1 MKLSEVSIK
10 RPVLATVMVATLAVF
25 GLTAFPRIGVDLF
38 PSIEFPFAVVTA
50 IYPGADPETVET
62 KVNEK
67 LEEAIGTVSGIKVLK
82 STAMENVGLVM
93 VQFELERKAE
103 DAVQDVRDKVSSVMR
118 ELPKDIDPP
127 VVERFDPGAA
137 PVLAVV
143 VAGPRSTRDL
153 THIADKQVREKL
165 QTVNG
170 VGGVDLVGGQDREF
184 HVFIDPNKLESL
196 YLSVT
201 DVAQALAAQN
211 VEIPGGRMDVGTREL
226 AVKTKGQVHS
236 AEEIG
241 NIIITAAGGAP
252 VRIRDVARVEDGVEE
267 KRSHSELNGKS
278 AVALIVRKQSG
289 TNTVEVAHKVK
300 AKVKEIEKRLPQGV
314 TLAIPTDNSLF
325 IERVIDDVQFDI
337 VFGALLAVLIIMVFL
352 HNWRATLISA
362 LAIPTSII
370 ATFAFIQVMGYT
382 FNMLTMLALSL
393 SIGILVDDA
402 IVVIENIHRH
412 LEMGKSP
419 LKAAADAT
427 DEIGLAVMATT
438 ASILAVF
445 VPVATMKGI
454 VGRFFVQFGLTVAFA
469 VAVSLFIAFTL
480 TPMLASRMLKE
491 NVEKGNFLSR
501 GLERGLKAID
511 HAYRGLLGAA
521 LRHRAVT
528 LGIATAVL
536 LASFGMAR
544 YVKLEF
550 MPEQDSGQFNVM
562 AELPQG
568 TGLEATRQY
577 VEKLTARLRQVP
589 GVTDTFATI
598 AAGTQ
603 GEVNAAQIQVN
614 LVSRKKRSFNQME
627 AMRHVRRLLAGEKDV
642 KIAVEPVNFLGAGS
656 ASAMRQSQIQF
667 NIRGRGY
674 DELNRAA
681 EQIMKEMKDRGGY
694 VDFDTSYRGGKPEVV
709 VNIDRDRA
717 ADLGVPVASIA
728 MAVRLLVG
736 GDKATDV
743 QTEGERYDIRVR
755 LDEQFRRRAQD
766 VLNLKVRSTNPGPNG
781 MPPALVHLSNVV
793 SVATGTGPGKI
804 ERQNR
809 QRQVT
814 VFANLEGKVLGEA
827 IKEIDAAATK
837 LPKTL
842 ETGWTGHG
850 DFMMESFGYM
860 IQALILAIALVY
872 LILAAQFESFI
883 HPFTIMLSLP
893 FSLIGAF
900 GGLMIAHQS
909 MSMAAMIGIIMLMG
923 LVTKNAI
930 LLVDYTNTLRD
941 RGMDRTEALLAAGP
955 VRLRPILMTTA
966 AMIFGMLPVAMAISE
981 GSEFRAPMATAVIGG
996 LITSTLL
1003 TLVVVP
1009 VAYSLL
1015 DQAAER
1021 ITGKKRQII
1030 HEIKDE
1036 PHTPPSEE
1044 HERRARQG

>member
-1 MKLSEVSIK
+1 
-10 RPVLATVMVATLAVF
+10 VLATVMVATLGVF
-25 GLTAFPRIGVDLF
+25 GLVAFPKIGVDLF

-50 IYPGADPETVET
+50 IYPGADAESIES
-62 KVNEK
+62 KVNDK
-67 LEEAIGTVSGIKVLK
+67 LEEAIGTVSGIKVLR

-93 VQFELERKAE
+93 VQFELDRKADE
-103 DAVQDVRDKVSSVMR
+103 AVQDVRDKVAGALR
-118 ELPKDIDPP
+118 ELPKDLEPP

-137 PVLAVV
+137 PVMAVV
-143 VAGPRSTRDL
+143 VAGPQSTREL

-165 QTVNG
+165 QTISG

-184 HVFIDPNKLESL
+184 HVYIDPNKLESL

-201 DVAQALAAQN
+201 DLAQALGAQN
-211 VEIPGGRMDVGTREL
+211 VEIPGGRMDVGTREF

-236 AEEIG
+236 AKAIG
-241 NIIITAAGGAP
+241 DIIITAAGGTP
-252 VRIRDVARVEDGVEE
+252 VRVRDVARIEDGVQE

-300 AKVKEIEKRLPQGV
+300 KAVKELEKRVPAGV
-314 TLAIPTDNSLF
+314 TLAVPMDNSLV
-325 IERVIDDVQFDI
+325 IERVIDDVQFD
-337 VFGALLAVLIIMVFL
+337 VLFGAVLAILIIMLFL

-362 LAIPTSII
+362 LAIPTSIV
-370 ATFAFIQVMGYT
+370 ATFAFIQAMGYT

-419 LKAAADAT
+419 MKAAADAT
-427 DEIGLAVMATT
+427 NEIGLAVMATT
-438 ASILAVF
+438 ASIVAVF

-454 VGRFFVQFGLTVAFA
+454 IGRFFVQFGLTVAFA
-469 VAVSLFIAFTL
+469 VAVSLFVAFTL
-480 TPMLASRMLKE
+480 TPMLASRMLKSS
-491 NVEKGNFLSR
+491 VHKTNFLSR
-501 GLERGLKAID
+501 GLERGLKALD
-511 HAYRGLLGAA
+511 SAYRVLLGAA
-521 LRHRAVT
+521 LRHR
-528 LGIATAVL
+528 GITIGVATAVL
-536 LASFGMAR
+536 FASCGMAR
-544 YVKLEF
+544 FVKTEF
-550 MPEQDSGQFNVM
+550 MSEQDSGQFNVM
-562 AELPQG
+562 VELPPG

-577 VEKLTARLRQVP
+577 TEKLTGKLRQVP
-589 GVTDTFATI
+589 GVADTFATI

-603 GEVNAAQIQVN
+603 GEVNVSQIQVN
-614 LVSRKKRSFNQME
+614 LVARKKRGFSQKQAME
-627 AMRHVRRLLAGEKDV
+627 YVRKQLAGEKDV
-642 KIAVEPVNFLGAGS
+642 KVAVEPVNMMGGGS
-656 ASAMRQSQIQF
+656 ASAMRQSAVQF
-667 NIRGRGY
+667 NIRGKDY
-674 DELNRAA
+674 TELNKAA
-681 EQIMKEMKDRGGY
+681 EQIMKAMRDKGGY

-728 MAVRLLVG
+728 LGVRMLVG
-736 GDKATDV
+736 GDKVTDL
-743 QTEGERYDIRVR
+743 QTDGERYDVRVR

-766 VLNLKVRSTNPGPNG
+766 VLNLKVRSTKPGEYG

-793 SVATGTGPGKI
+793 TVNTGTGAGKI

-814 VFANLEGKVLGEA
+814 VFANLEGKVIGDA
-827 IKEIDAAATK
+827 IGEIDAAAK
-837 LPKTL
+837 ALPKTV
-842 ETGWTGHG
+842 ETGWTGQG
-850 DFMMESFGYM
+850 DMMVESFGYM
-860 IQALILAIALVY
+860 LSALILAIALVY

-900 GGLMIAHQS
+900 GGLLIARQTMS
-909 MSMAAMIGIIMLMG
+909 MSAMIGIIMLMG

-941 RGMDRTEALLAAGP
+941 QGMSRDDALLAAGP
-955 VRLRPILMTTA
+955 VRLRPILMTTL
-966 AMIFGMLPVAMAISE
+966 AMIFGMLPVALALSE
-981 GSEFRAPMATAVIGG
+981 GSEFRAPMATVVIGG

-1015 DQAAER
+1015 DAAAER

-1030 HEIKDE
+1030 HTIADE
-1036 PHTPPSEE
+1036 PQAAGHAAPAGEARLE
-1044 HERRARQG
+1044 QARRR